1 MKFFI
6 SLFIFCMILFLLVFS
21 FRYHTGESVSPVDE
35 AGAALTDAGV
45 STKEETGTQ
54 MQEEETVSESQKDG
68 TTVLDEAV
76 RAGEEEMKKWEES
89 SASFLHQ
96 IWTDTQESA
105 YQMAADLSEMIYPS
119 VGQRLGRQSA
129 KQPLH
134 QTKKQSAEAVRK

>member
-21 FRYHTGESVSPVDE
+21 FRYHTDESVSLVDE
-35 AGAALTDAGV
+35 AGAALTDTGV
-45 STKEETGTQ
+45 STKEETNAQ

-76 RAGEEEMKKWEES
+76 KAGKEEMKKWEES

-96 IWTDTQESA
+96 IWADTQESA
-105 YQMAADLSEMIYPS
+105 YQMAADLSEIIYPFADQQS
-119 VGQRLGRQSA
+119 AYRSA

-134 QTKKQSAEAVRK
+134 QTKKQSAEVRK